1 MTEAVDK
8 KQSLFVKKLF
18 KDYRIPLLAVVV
30 FIVVS
35 IIRPRFVSAY
45 NLFTLFDAIPGYGI
59 AAVGLTFVMLCG
71 QLDISIGSDG
81 SFVMRFHVMLKNGS
95 PFVLA
100 MFVALLIGACCGTV
114 TGFFIS
120 TFRLSPFI
128 VSMTMQLIC
137 KGIAL
142 TITHSTPVAYQHPT
156 LVSISRMKLGPIPM
170 TMLLFLLVVFIAYF
184 VMRKTQ
190 YGRNLYVIGGNIN
203 VADNLG
209 LNVRMHLWSIF
220 IIQGFCSALG
230 GLCLMT
236 RQFSASGNLAI
247 DGIMTIIPMVIVG
260 GTVFSGGK
268 GDSIKTLYGAVL
280 MEIIYNAMAMFN
292 MGANMQKMLRGLILL
307 IIIVSDKYIEN
318 RKYKV

>member
-1 MTEAVDK
+1 MAANNKVMK
-8 KQSLFVKKLF
+8 KIVGE
-18 KDYRIPLLAVVV
+18 YRIPLLAVVV
-30 FIVVS
+30 FIVVALL
-35 IIRPRFVSAY
+35 RPRFVSPY
-45 NLFTLFDAIPGYGI
+45 NLYTLFDAIPGYGI
-59 AAVGLTFVMLCG
+59 AAVGLTFILLCG
-71 QLDISIGSDG
+71 QLDISIGS
-81 SFVMRFHVMLKNGS
+81 VMALSSCVFMMMLKNNQ
-95 PFVLA
+95 PFALA
-100 MFVALLIGACCGTV
+100 VAVALLIGVVCGTV
-114 TGFFIS
+114 TGFFVS

-142 TITHSTPVAYQHPT
+142 TITHSTPVAYQHPV
-156 LVSISRMKLGPIPM
+156 LLKISKMKLFGVVPL
-170 TMLLFLLVVFIAYF
+170 TMFIFLAIVFIAYF
-184 VMRKTQ
+184 IMKRTQ

-260 GTVFSGGK
+260 GTAFSGGK

-280 MEIIYNAMAMFN
+280 MEIIYNAMTMFS
-292 MGANMQKMLRGLILL
+292 MGANMQKMLRGIILL
-307 IIIVSDKYIEN
+307 AIIVTDKYIEN